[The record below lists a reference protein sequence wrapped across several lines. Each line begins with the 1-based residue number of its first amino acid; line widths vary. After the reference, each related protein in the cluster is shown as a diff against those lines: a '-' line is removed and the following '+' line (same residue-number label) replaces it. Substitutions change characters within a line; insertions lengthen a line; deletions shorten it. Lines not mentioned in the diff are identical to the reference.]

1 MVQQKR
7 KRRNMRSAKRAA
19 LRRKRKRQVLFGLI
33 LVCILFVWGISY
45 FLLYRSVSK
54 YPKDKICDNIYIGSV
69 NVSGMTKE
77 KAVKELEKHLQ
88 EDGEIKATL
97 KVQKK
102 SVEVSLADLG
112 LNYGD
117 VEKVAQKA
125 VDYGKKGS
133 VAGRYFKLRKLKKKK
148 WCLTRA

>member
-112 LNYGD
+112 LNL
-117 VEKVAQKA
+117 VM
-125 VDYGKKGS
+125 
-133 VAGRYFKLRKLKKKK
+133 LRKSHKKQWIMEKK
-148 WCLTRA
+148 EALPDDILSCGN

>member
-102 SVEVSLADLG
+102 SVEV
-112 LNYGD
+112 
-117 VEKVAQKA
+117 K
-125 VDYGKKGS
+125 
-133 VAGRYFKLRKLKKKK
+133 F
-148 WCLTRA
+148 

>member
-1 MVQQKR
+1 M
-7 KRRNMRSAKRAA
+7 
-19 LRRKRKRQVLFGLI
+19 
-33 LVCILFVWGISY
+33 CI
-45 FLLYRSVSK
+45 R
-54 YPKDKICDNIYIGSV
+54 DR
-69 NVSGMTKE
+69 E

-125 VDYGKKGS
+125 VDYGKDVYKRQEMRRRS
-133 VAGRYFKLRKLKKKK
+133 D
-148 WCLTRA
+148 W